1 MAERNVLDTRALA
14 DLFGDD
20 TQKFAKEQ
28 EFGRRIYIT
37 AWAVEILAASL
48 GLCIAFFQAY
58 DG

>member
-48 GLCIAFFQAY
+48 GSV
-58 DG
+58 